1 MLLSFQVRCD
11 CWECLA
17 IQVPNQGV
25 GVGML
30 GGAVLRAL
38 LACPLEKKMFPPN
51 IHSGNT
57 ELVILTCNSSGF
69 EDSNCFRLM
78 ED

>member
-1 MLLSFQVRCD
+1 M
-11 CWECLA
+11 
-17 IQVPNQGV
+17 
-25 GVGML
+25 GML

-38 LACPLEKKMFPPN
+38 LVCPLEKKMFPPN